1 VIVVDTSAL
10 IAIARNE
17 ANSNQVIAAF
27 SGHDQ
32 VLISAGTLAEV
43 YIVAMQRNVSSQT
56 AALMNGLDL
65 EVIPVTK
72 AVAQRIGTIYAKWG
86 RGAGTA
92 GLNFGDCFAYELAQ
106 RNDCKLLYV
115 GEDFS
120 KTDVVSAI

>member
-17 ANSNQVIAAF
+17 ANSDQIIAAL
-27 SGHDQ
+27 SSDDRL
-32 VLISAGTLAEV
+32 LISAGTLAEL
-43 YIVAMQRNVSSQT
+43 YIVALQRNVSSQT
-56 AALMNGLDL
+56 EVLMSGLAL
-65 EVIPVTK
+65 EVVPVTE
-72 AVAQRIGTIYAKWG
+72 ATAQRIGSIYAKWG

-106 RNDCKLLYV
+106 RNDCNLLYV

-120 KTDVVSAI
+120 KTDIDSAI